1 MRKKRLTRKQ
11 RIMRKRI
18 TIAACIAVVIVVI
31 IVAVVLLLNANR
43 KKSTD
48 TNDNT
53 IVTTSDSSNNTESKA
68 GDSINYLITAQI
80 QRVNLMLQMLIVQMI
95 RAQRA
100 SRQMIKKGHQQ
111 EMA

>member
-18 TIAACIAVVIVVI
+18 TIAACIAVVVVVI

-53 IVTTSDSSNNTESKA
+53 VLIH
-68 GDSINYLITAQI
+68 LITAQI

>member
-1 MRKKRLTRKQ
+1 MRKKILTRKQ

-18 TIAACIAVVIVVI
+18 TIATCIAVVVVVI

-53 IVTTSDSSNNTESKA
+53 IVTTSDSRITQSLRQV
-68 GDSINYLITAQI
+68 IVLIHLITAQI
-80 QRVNLMLQMLIVQMI
+80 Q
-95 RAQRA
+95 
-100 SRQMIKKGHQQ
+100 
-111 EMA
+111 